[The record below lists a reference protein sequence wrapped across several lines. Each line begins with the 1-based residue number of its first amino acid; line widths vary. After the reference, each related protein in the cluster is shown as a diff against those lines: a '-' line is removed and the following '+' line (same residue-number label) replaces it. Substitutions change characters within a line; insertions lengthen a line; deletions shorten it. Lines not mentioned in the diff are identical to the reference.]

1 MNTIHLGLRDAV
13 LRLAMNYRHHRR
25 RVRTER
31 ILNDLPVSIRK
42 DIGWPASHAPKGL
55 RMSGLD
61 RS

>member
-1 MNTIHLGLRDAV
+1 MSIVALISHYVEAYRVDRQRARTA
-13 LRLAMNYRHHRR
+13 RL
-25 RVRTER
+25 
-31 ILNDLPVSIRK
+31 ISSLPADIRK